1 METKEINLIF
11 QFLEEIYENDKS
23 NSSIKEIEKKL
34 FGKLETLKEKSQD
47 LRVKIDEI
55 IDIIYELRGEVKY
68 QYFEYGI
75 LARTTFEDAN
85 LDWKQK

>member
-34 FGKLETLKEKSQD
+34 LICYNKNKKL
-47 LRVKIDEI
+47 RW
-55 IDIIYELRGEVKY
+55 
-68 QYFEYGI
+68 YFV
-75 LARTTFEDAN
+75 L
-85 LDWKQK
+85 